1 MAYENYS
8 QVTWTDGTPMTGD
21 RLQQMS
27 TNIQQVKEATDD
39 SPKGLLKIKS
49 ISSASSSFT
58 NFATFNEIIS
68 LKDDTGT
75 GGADN
80 RITIAGSRYYR
91 VALNFTGFVI
101 DAKGAEDSTYTV
113 AIYNGLSA
121 SIGAASQILT
131 ADYTPPIFALINV
144 ASVGGAATIANI
156 ALRNDSY
163 DSKFGSSTLSIV
175 LSTSGSGLTNQ
186 SFFAAVKREQGA
198 SSANAPSYYVPAS
211 SSVKLLQLYVEDIG
225 GIA

>member
-8 QVTWTDGTPMTGD
+8 QVSWTDGTPITGD

-39 SPKGLLKIKS
+39 SPQGLKKIKS
-49 ISSASSSFT
+49 VSTASSSFS
-58 NFATFNEIIS
+58 NFATYNEIIS

-75 GGADN
+75 GGTDN
-80 RITIAGSRYYR
+80 RVTIGASRYYR
-91 VALNFTGFVI
+91 VTLNFTGFVI
-101 DAKGAEDSTYTV
+101 DAKGAEDSVYTV
-113 AIYNGLSA
+113 AIYNGLYA
-121 SIGAASQILT
+121 TIGAASQILT
-131 ADYTPPIFALINV
+131 ADFTPPIFAYINT
-144 ASVGGAATIANI
+144 ASAGGAATISDI
-156 ALRNDSY
+156 ALRNNSY
-163 DSKFGSSTLSIV
+163 DSKFGASTLSIV
-175 LSTSGSGLTNQ
+175 LSTSLSGLTNQ

-198 SSANAPSYYVPAS
+198 SASNAPSYYVPAS